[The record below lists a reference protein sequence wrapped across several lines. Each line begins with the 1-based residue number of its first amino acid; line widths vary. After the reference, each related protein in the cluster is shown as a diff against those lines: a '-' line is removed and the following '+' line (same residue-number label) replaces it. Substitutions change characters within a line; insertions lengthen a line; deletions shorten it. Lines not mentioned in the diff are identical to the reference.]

1 MVIIVLPFLLTLF
14 SFLFKSTF
22 SGYSRTL
29 CTTSRQQRCPE
40 NTKPYTDHGPW
51 RSDQKRF
58 STLHFLPATTP
69 SDPITMAKSKHS
81 VLPLVLLLL
90 FVAVLA
96 VVGYVVYT
104 IVQDVSKNTREKME
118 KKHMVFTKDGMKVQ
132 VKEVQDE
139 AYKDRTQRCVL
150 LSRWVGLET
159 NRIRSVLVNMWN
171 HTSFPAYKSRLWDM
185 TGEQKNAEKRKPYV
199 I

>member
-1 MVIIVLPFLLTLF
+1 
-14 SFLFKSTF
+14 
-22 SGYSRTL
+22 
-29 CTTSRQQRCPE
+29 
-40 NTKPYTDHGPW
+40 
-51 RSDQKRF
+51 
-58 STLHFLPATTP
+58 
-69 SDPITMAKSKHS
+69 MAKSKHN

-118 KKHMVFTKDGMKVQ
+118 KKHMVFSKDGMKVQ

-139 AYKDRTQRCVL
+139 AYKDRTQ
-150 LSRWVGLET
+150 
-159 NRIRSVLVNMWN
+159 SVLVNMWN

-185 TGEQKNAEKRKPYV
+185 TGEQKNAEKRKPYA